1 MRIQNLK
8 LFHKKINGYS
18 KFELHEDLCNI
29 RHCTNTR
36 VAKQEIKGIRMDIV
50 KEVLEKQAKEA
61 EKYRTINVNKH
72 EEVKVDIGHLL
83 ISDPN
88 IFDESELK

>member
-1 MRIQNLK
+1 
-8 LFHKKINGYS
+8 
-18 KFELHEDLCNI
+18 
-29 RHCTNTR
+29 
-36 VAKQEIKGIRMDIV
+36 MDIV

-61 EKYRTINVNKH
+61 EKYRTINVTKH
-72 EEVKVDIGHLL
+72 EEVKVDIAHLL